1 MKTVAGGCKTDT
13 ITHSG
18 LSRGEVGE
26 AWLQGSRAEV
36 PMPTI
41 SRLEESAM
49 EKPKRT
55 DTPLGV

>member
-1 MKTVAGGCKTDT
+1 MFPLSSVKMVASGCRTDT

-18 LSRGEVGE
+18 LSRGPVGE

-36 PMPTI
+36 QVR

-49 EKPKRT
+49 EKP
-55 DTPLGV
+55 